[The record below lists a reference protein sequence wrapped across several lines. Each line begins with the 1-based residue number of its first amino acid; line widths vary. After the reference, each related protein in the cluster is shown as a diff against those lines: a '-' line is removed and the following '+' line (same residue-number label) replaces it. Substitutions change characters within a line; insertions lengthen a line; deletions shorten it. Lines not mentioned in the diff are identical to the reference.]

1 MNIFKAIHNNIY
13 FIGIYT
19 YKYGRRVFSS
29 LVRAVKKPLSFIA
42 AIIYTAFKAF
52 DMFFL
57 KGLHIAADD
66 YRTLRTDVK
75 KACGNLRFCLKSPP
89 TFFNILKGYIKTAI
103 ERHPISLSYLL
114 SVTLPVAA
122 LSLLLVVTNVLG
134 GITFALKVQYDGN
147 YIGYVDN
154 ESTLIS
160 AGEKAAGILN
170 SGIETVSTAEIT
182 RNSSYSLATVKKS
195 ELSGKDYIA
204 DCIIDSMKDSYINA
218 CAVYINNTM
227 LCLVKSESD
236 ALYAFDKLLSDRKG
250 TNVNSTISFV
260 EDIEFRECL
269 YPIDKAE
276 FLSANELY
284 NTISAVKTSAKT
296 YTVKKGDR
304 ESDILRL
311 FNGDFD
317 LLRQLNPNTNDIT
330 TPGTVIVTAPAIN
343 RLSTKLTF
351 TTERIITEKFKTV
364 ELETDTLYS
373 GDKQVAQKGVD
384 GKTKVTELVTY
395 VDGVLTS
402 STELKRTV
410 VNETVNKIVKV
421 GVKAKPK
428 NHVGQYTIGVTK
440 GRFIWP
446 VVGLFTVYSWYG
458 WRNLGW
464 HSGIDISGSGASGA
478 LIVAAESGTVIT
490 SGWND
495 GGYGYYVI
503 IEHSDGVRTLY
514 GHCLSGSLMVKA
526 GDKVSTGQ
534 AIARVG
540 NTGYSF
546 GAHLHFEV
554 RVNGSP
560 VNPAPYLGLS

>member
-122 LSLLLVVTNVLG
+122 LSLLLVVTNILG

-170 SGIETVSTAEIT
+170 SGIETISTAEIT
-182 RNSSYSLATVKKS
+182 RKSSYSLATIKKS

-250 TNVNSTISFV
+250 ANVNSTISFV

-351 TTERIITEKFKTV
+351 TNERIITEKFKTV

>member
-122 LSLLLVVTNVLG
+122 LSLLLVVTNILG

-170 SGIETVSTAEIT
+170 SGIETISTAEIT
-182 RNSSYSLATVKKS
+182 RKSSYSLATIKKS

-351 TTERIITEKFKTV
+351 TNERIITEKFKTV

>member
-122 LSLLLVVTNVLG
+122 LSLLLVVTNILG

-170 SGIETVSTAEIT
+170 SGIETISTAEIT
-182 RNSSYSLATVKKS
+182 RKSSYSLATIKKS

-250 TNVNSTISFV
+250 TNVYSTISFV